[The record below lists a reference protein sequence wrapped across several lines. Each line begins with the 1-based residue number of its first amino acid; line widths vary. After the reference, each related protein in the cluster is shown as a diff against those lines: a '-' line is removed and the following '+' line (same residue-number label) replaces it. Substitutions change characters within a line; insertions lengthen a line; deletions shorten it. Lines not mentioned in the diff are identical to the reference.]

1 MKRICNFCGKRG
13 RGKEDGSIFYKKYG
27 PDFLGETFRVLQKSS
42 ANTAPAAWSLKHGT
56 PWKGR
61 NEMPDSGMMAVRSI
75 RYWLNDRDHYPAP
88 YNMFFV
94 QWMLFNSYYSKYR
107 TGDKK
112 SVMKFANEHGDILWG
127 NDKIQSV
134 AKEFSEIECVG
145 EGIGAN
151 PPHLEV
157 KSATIF
163 LRELL
168 GIDHD
173 RICSNICREEKKLQC
188 SSVRLSNWEGNPAS
202 ALLRISYQIR
212 CNLFH
217 GDKLEYTGQEG
228 TRNLF
233 LVECGIKTLSEILT
247 LISGLE

>member
-1 MKRICNFCGKRG
+1 VKLSASSKRKR
-13 RGKEDGSIFYKKYG
+13 RSN
-27 PDFLGETFRVLQKSS
+27 T
-42 ANTAPAAWSLKHGT
+42 ANTAQGVWSSKHGT

-61 NEMPDSGMMAVRSI
+61 NDMPDSGMMAVQSI
-75 RYWLNDRDHYPAP
+75 RYWLNDRDNYPAP
-88 YNMFFV
+88 YNTFFV

-107 TGDKK
+107 DRDKK
-112 SVMKFANEHGDILWG
+112 SVMKFADEHGDTLWKK
-127 NDKIQSV
+127 DRIQSV

-145 EGIGAN
+145 EGIGGN
-151 PPHLEV
+151 PPHPEV
-157 KSATIF
+157 KSATTF

-168 GIDHD
+168 DIDHD
-173 RICSNICREEKKLQC
+173 RICSNICREEKRLQC
-188 SSVRLSNWEGNPAS
+188 SSVKLSSWEGNPAS

-233 LVECGIKTLSEILT
+233 LVGCGIRTLSEILT